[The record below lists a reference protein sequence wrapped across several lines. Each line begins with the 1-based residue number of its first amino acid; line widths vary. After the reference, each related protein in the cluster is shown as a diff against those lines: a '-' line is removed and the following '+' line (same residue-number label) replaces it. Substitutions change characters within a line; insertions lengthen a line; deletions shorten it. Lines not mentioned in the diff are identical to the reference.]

1 MQGYCAHYRLPNH
14 SSWLRRRIAASH
26 VGDERSWRVSG
37 GREEPAASEREGQH
51 SACCEWNKTFFD
63 FHCDC
68 ELAFICTYQT
78 QAHDSCVVIDAI
90 FYVLAS
96 PIRRDLAKPKRDS
109 FPRGSVLTIASS
121 PEDLLVIRVGLMF
134 SLST

>member
-1 MQGYCAHYRLPNH
+1 MQGYCAPYRPAIH
-14 SSWLRRRIAASH
+14 SSWLRQRIAASPL
-26 VGDERSWRVSG
+26 GQERSWRVSG

-51 SACCEWNKTFFD
+51 SACCEWDKTFFD

-68 ELAFICTYQT
+68 EFAFICTYQT

-90 FYVLAS
+90 FHVLAS
-96 PIRRDLAKPKRDS
+96 PTCRDLAKPRRDS

-121 PEDLLVIRVGLMF
+121 PEELLVIRVVLMF
-134 SLST
+134 FLST